1 MGIILHDVFFNV
13 TDPDP
18 HKMSL
23 FVTMVLE
30 RYNVHVVQLGHNV
43 FYANYVCV
51 FIDIDQLK
59 GKPMQHLVKNILCGL
74 T

>member
-1 MGIILHDVFFNV
+1 MFAMW

-18 HKMSL
+18 LKMSL
-23 FVTMVLE
+23 CVTMVLE
-30 RYNVHVVQLGHNV
+30 RYNVHVVQLGNKV

-59 GKPMQHLVKNILCGL
+59 GKHIQLLVKNILCGL